1 LAVISPEWQQMQA
14 TASDPFSKAWK
25 NNGVFDITFAEQ
37 VNLCEI
43 WLFVRGGALPI
54 FKGGGV

>member
-1 LAVISPEWQQMQA
+1 MQA